1 MAAVAA
7 TGHLLADAISHG
19 KAEHKGNQR
28 LELGLSNFSFRR
40 RRPSGGGSSVL
51 RGDSFPQLA
60 SLGGRPVTRIHIA
73 CARAIYRKLGVCLF

>member
-28 LELGLSNFSFRR
+28 LEHGLSNLSFRR
-40 RRPSGGGSSVL
+40 RRPSGGGAPYCEEIRFRNWL
-51 RGDSFPQLA
+51 RWAFGPSHE
-60 SLGGRPVTRIHIA
+60 SI
-73 CARAIYRKLGVCLF
+73 